1 LSAASELRE
10 YTEQSN
16 ALHQAYLGDA
26 GLLQRYE
33 RFVAWQLDYLL
44 PFYED
49 LRGVPNYAAA
59 VDFVVSDLTGI
70 GISRRDHDIARVV
83 PVMSRM
89 LPERVLSTMASA
101 MQLNARVLGINVA
114 ICRELY
120 EERSA
125 HADISEADY
134 CIACR
139 SAAELHECLELVQL
153 TREIGHSLEHVV
165 HIPMI
170 GITLRAMRTP
180 ARVAG
185 FGALQEFLEQG
196 FTTFVALDNVDRFL
210 DDITQRMTEVFTHI
224 FTRPIAQLNPVPS
237 RR

>member
-1 LSAASELRE
+1 MSAVSELRE

-16 ALHQAYLGDA
+16 ALHRAYLGDA

-33 RFVAWQLDYLL
+33 HFVAWQLDYLL

-49 LRGVPNYAAA
+49 LRSSPNYAAA

-70 GISRRDHDIARVV
+70 GISRRDHDIARVA

-89 LPERVLSTMASA
+89 LPDKALSTMASA
-101 MQLNARVLGINVA
+101 MRLNARVLAINLA

-120 EERSA
+120 
-125 HADISEADY
+125 ADRDVDSGISEAVY

-139 SAAELHECLELVQL
+139 TATQLEDCLELVHL
-153 TREIGHSLEHVV
+153 TAEIGHSLERVIHV
-165 HIPMI
+165 PMI
-170 GITLRAMRTP
+170 GITLKAMRAP
-180 ARVAG
+180 ARIAG
-185 FGALQEFLEQG
+185 FGALQSFLEKG
-196 FTTFVALDNVDRFL
+196 YRTFVALDDVDQFL
-210 DDITQRMTEVFTHI
+210 EDITLRMTEVFTRI
-224 FTRPIAQLNPVPS
+224 FSRPIAQLSAVPS